1 MEGRGSMNTGV
12 SYRGSESW
20 LNSTRV
26 KDDGISGLGLHW
38 GTYLEQQ
45 KEPGN
50 SARGQ
55 VTELGAVSKARVW
68 AARVEH
74 TRACW
79 KSGGERGQVR
89 QELSN
94 TNMRMREKSK
104 GACSG
109 AMHRDCEDKNLTA
122 PQA

>member
-79 KSGGERGQVR
+79 KSGGGERTSEARTLKHQH
-89 QELSN
+89 EN
-94 TNMRMREKSK
+94 AREEQGSLQRSH
-104 GACSG
+104 AQ
-109 AMHRDCEDKNLTA
+109 RL
-122 PQA
+122 